1 MRGLFLCEVV
11 MKHILQTIQYLVAA
25 AALFMLFYFS
35 YLIAVSL
42 GAVMLPV
49 FGLLAVVVVLYA
61 KLDHNKQGD
70 Q

>member
-1 MRGLFLCEVV
+1 

>member
-1 MRGLFLCEVV
+1 

-49 FGLLAVVVVLYA
+49 FGLLAVAVVLYA